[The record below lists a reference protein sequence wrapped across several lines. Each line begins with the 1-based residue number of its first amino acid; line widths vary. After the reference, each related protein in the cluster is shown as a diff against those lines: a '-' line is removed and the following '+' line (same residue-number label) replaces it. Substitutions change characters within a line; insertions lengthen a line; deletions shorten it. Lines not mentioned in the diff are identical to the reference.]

1 MGLEKDRLQKPLA
14 LTMGD
19 PAGIGLEIALAAWRE
34 REAERIPAFALY
46 ACPEALE
53 ARARQIGVPV
63 AIERIANLGEVGE
76 AFATRLPV
84 MPLPLAVPVEAGKPD
99 TRNAPA
105 VIAAIVAATGAV
117 LDGAAAAVVTNP
129 IAKSVLQQA
138 GFAHPGH
145 TEFLGHLATR
155 RGAGRALKPV
165 MMLAAQ
171 ELRVMPL
178 TMHIPLASVPPLVTE
193 AAIIETAR
201 ILDEALRRDFA
212 IPVPRIAVAGLNPH
226 AGESGTL
233 GREEQ
238 DIIAPALEKLKA
250 EGMSITGP
258 HPADT
263 LFHAEARGKYDAV
276 LAMYH
281 DQALI
286 PIKTLAFDRGVNVT
300 LGLPFVR
307 TSPDHGTAFDI
318 AGRGIANPKSLI
330 ESLKLAAIMAARRA
344 RLGAAVTAQP

>member
-1 MGLEKDRLQKPLA
+1 MVLYSDRLQKPLA

-19 PAGIGLEIALAAWRE
+19 PAGIGLEIALEAWRM
-34 REAERIPAFALY
+34 RDAERIPAFALY
-46 ACPEALE
+46 ACPDTVE
-53 ARARQIGVPV
+53 ARARALGMPV
-63 AIERIANLGEVGE
+63 AIARIGNPNEAMS

-84 MPLPLAVPVEAGKPD
+84 LPLPLAAPVEAGKPD
-99 TRNAPA
+99 TRNAA
-105 VIAAIVAATGAV
+105 SVIASIEAATEAV

-129 IAKSVLQQA
+129 IAKSVLQEA

-155 RGAGRALKPV
+155 RGAGRAVKPV
-165 MMLAAQ
+165 MMLAAE
-171 ELRVMPL
+171 ELRVVPL
-178 TMHIPLASVPPLVTE
+178 TVHIPLASVPPLITE
-193 AAIIETAR
+193 AAILETAR

-212 IPVPRIAVAGLNPH
+212 IATPRIAVAGLNPH

-238 DIIAPALEKLKA
+238 NIIIPALAKLKA
-250 EGMSITGP
+250 EGIAITGP
-258 HPADT
+258 YPADT
-263 LFHAEARGKYDAV
+263 LFHAEARRSYDAV

-286 PIKTLAFDRGVNVT
+286 PLKTLAFDRGVNIT

-330 ESLKLAAIMAARRA
+330 EALKLAAVMAARRA
-344 RLGAAVTAQP
+344 RLDATAKALS